1 MTTSTAH
8 DGARSTISVR
18 LDKYALA
25 LPGPMHFDPL
35 LLVVAQTM
43 ERQAEAQAMRHFV
56 LTEEAAEGAEDDDED
71 DHVRRRA
78 LLWLFQ
84 PNIRLAMDR
93 TTASQ
98 SGLTTAM
105 KLRSVGKSEDED
117 GALILQAC
125 KVLYR
130 RFEPGTPRGDYSSAE
145 PLMLPPAACERVLS
159 ALEAS
164 TSVFPP
170 SRRHFGSGPS
180 GVWEVGWLPKA
191 DECG

>member
-43 ERQAEAQAMRHFV
+43 ERQAEAQAVRHFV
-56 LTEEAAEGAEDDDED
+56 LTEEAADGAEDDEE
-71 DHVRRRA
+71 DHVREHA

-84 PNIRLAMDR
+84 PNIRLALDR
-93 TTASQ
+93 TTASR
-98 SGLTTAM
+98 SGLTTTM
-105 KLRSVGKSEDED
+105 KLGSVGMSENDD

-145 PLMLPPAACERVLS
+145 PLVLPPAACERVLS